1 MSPGKGSRASS
12 SAKSPVRRAQPTPAL
27 KRKSAASCSGNSSA
41 CTRREPTAT
50 PAARPSVEE
59 GMPAQHATPTSR
71 ENAMMQAPKRPM
83 QAIRNHVPN
92 TEATTAMA
100 V

>member
-1 MSPGKGSRASS
+1 M
-12 SAKSPVRRAQPTPAL
+12 Q
-27 KRKSAASCSGNSSA
+27 
-41 CTRREPTAT
+41 PTAT

-59 GMPAQHATPTSR
+59 GVAAQHATPTSR
-71 ENAMMQAPKRPM
+71 ENPMMQAPKKPM

-92 TEATTAMA
+92 TEATAAMA